1 MFLLQICLLSN
12 PYMFLLSTIIT
23 WPDLFLYLYGN
34 MENRE
39 YSYYLSGCLVTKTRL
54 TAKKIYNWR
63 PKKSI
68 IRKGEIQLLLREGQA
83 YLWPPSIFQDILKLE
98 ERGIEFTD
106 YFTFPIF
113 TSIFFLLYNST
124 LLHFTSIPL
133 DRLRILVAH
142 RALIIPPSTKDE

>member
-1 MFLLQICLLSN
+1 MFLLQICLLSS
-12 PYMFLLSTIIT
+12 PYMFLLRTIIT

-68 IRKGEIQLLLREGQA
+68 IRKGEIQILPREGQVFLF
-83 YLWPPSIFQDILKLE
+83 LWPPSIFQGWKNGALNLQIILP
-98 ERGIEFTD
+98 
-106 YFTFPIF
+106 FPFSLQYSSCCI
-113 TSIFFLLYNST
+113 TV
-124 LLHFTSIPL
+124 PL

-142 RALIIPPSTKDE
+142 RALIIPPSTKDEKR